1 MNKSQLIEELSKRVG
16 NDKEEIRY
24 ILEELNNIILEK
36 TRAGEKVCIQGF
48 GVYTPRLQTSRL
60 ARNPKS
66 GETLMLI
73 PRTIVHFKCA
83 PNLLKEIN
91 NKKVKGRL
99 HRESDLFV
107 IPLMTYQRQHSYN
120 LHQYLSSIFH
130 ASAYLFHG
138 VRPRLDIIFQF
149 YIAIDRPFSLVLINK
164 STSFQRHLPPLSHT
178 LIVFGWSPVVGPVL
192 SFQVDT
198 IDPIMILS

>member
-48 GVYTPRLQTSRL
+48 GVYTPRLQ
-60 ARNPKS
+60 KS

-91 NKKVKGRL
+91 K
-99 HRESDLFV
+99 
-107 IPLMTYQRQHSYN
+107 
-120 LHQYLSSIFH
+120 
-130 ASAYLFHG
+130 
-138 VRPRLDIIFQF
+138 
-149 YIAIDRPFSLVLINK
+149 
-164 STSFQRHLPPLSHT
+164 
-178 LIVFGWSPVVGPVL
+178 
-192 SFQVDT
+192 
-198 IDPIMILS
+198 

>member
-16 NDKEEIRY
+16 NDKAEIRY
-24 ILEELNNIILEK
+24 ILDIILEK

-91 NKKVKGRL
+91 K
-99 HRESDLFV
+99 
-107 IPLMTYQRQHSYN
+107 
-120 LHQYLSSIFH
+120 
-130 ASAYLFHG
+130 
-138 VRPRLDIIFQF
+138 
-149 YIAIDRPFSLVLINK
+149 
-164 STSFQRHLPPLSHT
+164 
-178 LIVFGWSPVVGPVL
+178 
-192 SFQVDT
+192 
-198 IDPIMILS
+198 

>member
-16 NDKEEIRY
+16 NDK
-24 ILEELNNIILEK
+24 EELNNIILEK

-83 PNLLKEIN
+83 PNLVKEIN
-91 NKKVKGRL
+91 K
-99 HRESDLFV
+99 
-107 IPLMTYQRQHSYN
+107 
-120 LHQYLSSIFH
+120 
-130 ASAYLFHG
+130 
-138 VRPRLDIIFQF
+138 
-149 YIAIDRPFSLVLINK
+149 
-164 STSFQRHLPPLSHT
+164 
-178 LIVFGWSPVVGPVL
+178 
-192 SFQVDT
+192 
-198 IDPIMILS
+198 

>member
-36 TRAGEKVCIQGF
+36 MRAGEKVCIQGF

-83 PNLLKEIN
+83 PNLVKEIN
-91 NKKVKGRL
+91 K
-99 HRESDLFV
+99 
-107 IPLMTYQRQHSYN
+107 
-120 LHQYLSSIFH
+120 
-130 ASAYLFHG
+130 
-138 VRPRLDIIFQF
+138 
-149 YIAIDRPFSLVLINK
+149 
-164 STSFQRHLPPLSHT
+164 
-178 LIVFGWSPVVGPVL
+178 
-192 SFQVDT
+192 
-198 IDPIMILS
+198 

>member
-1 MNKSQLIEELSKRVG
+1 MCIVQDFPVGSCRYGCFESDRCFRCKFIANCKVAFTLAVVNESTNELIQIGGGIGRGIVNTE
-16 NDKEEIRY
+16 Y
-24 ILEELNNIILEK
+24 IFFVNNIILEK

-91 NKKVKGRL
+91 K
-99 HRESDLFV
+99 
-107 IPLMTYQRQHSYN
+107 
-120 LHQYLSSIFH
+120 
-130 ASAYLFHG
+130 
-138 VRPRLDIIFQF
+138 
-149 YIAIDRPFSLVLINK
+149 
-164 STSFQRHLPPLSHT
+164 
-178 LIVFGWSPVVGPVL
+178 
-192 SFQVDT
+192 
-198 IDPIMILS
+198 

>member
-36 TRAGEKVCIQGF
+36 TRAG
-48 GVYTPRLQTSRL
+48 VYTPRLQTSRL

-83 PNLLKEIN
+83 PNLVKEIN
-91 NKKVKGRL
+91 K
-99 HRESDLFV
+99 
-107 IPLMTYQRQHSYN
+107 
-120 LHQYLSSIFH
+120 
-130 ASAYLFHG
+130 
-138 VRPRLDIIFQF
+138 
-149 YIAIDRPFSLVLINK
+149 
-164 STSFQRHLPPLSHT
+164 
-178 LIVFGWSPVVGPVL
+178 
-192 SFQVDT
+192 
-198 IDPIMILS
+198 

>member
-1 MNKSQLIEELSKRVG
+1 MPPKEASQRGLVRELRLLNNLLDIQGGVG

-83 PNLLKEIN
+83 PNLLTFIHIVLFFEKFVLCSVVKYFFLYCKGDKPVCLR
-91 NKKVKGRL
+91 KKRPNEDWFENCVFSTISWIFKVELVSNPFNSRIIYSVIQSLADLPLTSLTTMVKYLGVM
-99 HRESDLFV
+99 HREF
-107 IPLMTYQRQHSYN
+107 
-120 LHQYLSSIFH
+120 
-130 ASAYLFHG
+130 A
-138 VRPRLDIIFQF
+138 
-149 YIAIDRPFSLVLINK
+149 
-164 STSFQRHLPPLSHT
+164 
-178 LIVFGWSPVVGPVL
+178 
-192 SFQVDT
+192 
-198 IDPIMILS
+198 

>member
-73 PRTIVHFKCA
+73 PRTI
-83 PNLLKEIN
+83 
-91 NKKVKGRL
+91 
-99 HRESDLFV
+99 
-107 IPLMTYQRQHSYN
+107 PLMTYQRQHSII
-120 LHQYLSSIFH
+120 YLNICRAYFTQVPTSFTESDQGLISYSSSI
-130 ASAYLFHG
+130 S
-138 VRPRLDIIFQF
+138 Q
-149 YIAIDRPFSLVLINK
+149 
-164 STSFQRHLPPLSHT
+164 
-178 LIVFGWSPVVGPVL
+178 
-192 SFQVDT
+192 
-198 IDPIMILS
+198 

>member
-91 NKKVKGRL
+91 KG
-99 HRESDLFV
+99 SAPPGTDLFV
-107 IPLMTYQRQHSYN
+107 IPLMTYQRQHSIIYIN
-120 LHQYLSSIFH
+120 ICRAYFTQVPTSFTESDQGLISYSSSI
-130 ASAYLFHG
+130 S
-138 VRPRLDIIFQF
+138 Q
-149 YIAIDRPFSLVLINK
+149 
-164 STSFQRHLPPLSHT
+164 
-178 LIVFGWSPVVGPVL
+178 
-192 SFQVDT
+192 
-198 IDPIMILS
+198 